1 MAQCRHGSWSWKRRV
16 HISKLQ
22 TQRGKLKKSESSNSQ
37 RPYLGT
43 QFFQK
48 ALPPKPPQTPPP
60 TGELVLKCQ
69 RGRGTFDSNY
79 TTLLMVFKNGNES
92 FPDECP
98 QSLGGTPMTES
109 LLLLLFRKP
118 RAPGQWISGEAW
130 AGVWIQVWWLAP
142 HLLTTF
148 TVTRLSLWVEDTG
161 GFVLCGPG
169 LWIISEVYTT
179 ERVLFISV

>member
-1 MAQCRHGSWSWKRRV
+1 MGGFTWAYSPRGITVCDGPVQAWQLELEAEGSHLHTANTK
-16 HISKLQ
+16 
-22 TQRGKLKKSESSNSQ
+22 QRGKLKKSESSNSQ

-43 QFFQK
+43 QFFRK

-60 TGELVLKCQ
+60 TGERVLKCQ

-118 RAPGQWISGEAW
+118 RAPGQRISGEA
-130 AGVWIQVWWLAP
+130 
-142 HLLTTF
+142 
-148 TVTRLSLWVEDTG
+148 
-161 GFVLCGPG
+161 
-169 LWIISEVYTT
+169 
-179 ERVLFISV
+179 